1 MGEIEPGKGETMMKL
16 YALQI
21 CALNKDGFFLL
32 RIYIQTRGKLLSG
45 AVLVLSFLVS
55 PRWHLSGH
63 QVIKSSLVR
72 L

>member
-21 CALNKDGFFLL
+21 CALNKDGFF
-32 RIYIQTRGKLLSG
+32 YSESIQIRGKLLSG